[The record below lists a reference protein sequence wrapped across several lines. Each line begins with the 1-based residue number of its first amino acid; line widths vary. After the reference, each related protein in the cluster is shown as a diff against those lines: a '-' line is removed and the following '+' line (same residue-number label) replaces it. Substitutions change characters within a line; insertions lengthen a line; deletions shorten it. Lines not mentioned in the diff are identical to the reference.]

1 MAAMQIVQCTITAHS
16 RLRHQEARIG
26 KCRSVNDLAG
36 AAEKKT
42 ELGEKGMASYS
53 SRVRADIA
61 RWAQAG
67 LIDAP
72 TADALRRDVAANER
86 GSLSF
91 GSILAMMAA
100 LLFGAA
106 ILIFAANWEAIPR
119 LARVAA
125 LFAIILAGYVGGAV
139 LKIRDHTAL
148 GEAVWIVA
156 AAAFGGSIALIGQ
169 MYHLSGDEAS
179 ALITWGAGTALAA
192 VALRSNPLT
201 VAAVGIADAWLVLTG
216 FDYFRHTEFPH
227 LFVVMAI
234 VLFAISFWTRS
245 QAARHLIVLSVIFY
259 FVLLAIDRET
269 LQVAIPLVVASAL
282 LFAAAIFAA
291 GPVDRLVQLGGR
303 LSLHA
308 LIGFLTGLAMIQFEL
323 ADESNNG
330 GFAIASAIALAGIV
344 AAIVLGGRES
354 RGLRWVAY
362 AGFAFELAIIYGV
375 MLQSM
380 LDTAG
385 FFLAA
390 AVLLG
395 ILAFVIL
402 RIEKRMRAPRAEGAA
417 A

>member
-1 MAAMQIVQCTITAHS
+1 
-16 RLRHQEARIG
+16 
-26 KCRSVNDLAG
+26 
-36 AAEKKT
+36 
-42 ELGEKGMASYS
+42 MASYS

-61 RWAQAG
+61 RWLQAD
-67 LIDAP
+67 LIDAS
-72 TADALRRDVAANER
+72 TADALTRDVEANER
-86 GSLSF
+86 KSLSF
-91 GSILAMMAA
+91 GSILAVMAA

-106 ILIFAANWEAIPR
+106 VLIFVAANWEAIPR

-125 LFAIILAGYVGGAV
+125 LFAIIFAGYIGGAV
-139 LKIRDHTAL
+139 LKTRDHAAI
-148 GEAVWIVA
+148 GEALWIGA

-201 VAAVGIADAWLVLTG
+201 VASVGIADAWLFLRG
-216 FDYFRHTEFPH
+216 FDYFRRTEFPH

-245 QAARHLIVLSVIFY
+245 QAARHLIILSVIFY
-259 FVLLAIDRET
+259 LVLLFTEYET
-269 LQVAIPLVVASAL
+269 LQVAVPLIVVSAL

-291 GPVDRLVQLGGR
+291 EPVDGVLQLGGR
-303 LSLHA
+303 LPLHA

-323 ADESNNG
+323 AGDSNNS
-330 GFAIASAIALAGIV
+330 GFGIASAIALAGIV

-362 AGFAFELAIIYGV
+362 AGFAFELAIIYVV

-395 ILAFVIL
+395 LLALVIL
-402 RIEKRMRAPRAEGAA
+402 RVEKRMRLPSVEGAA

>member
-1 MAAMQIVQCTITAHS
+1 
-16 RLRHQEARIG
+16 
-26 KCRSVNDLAG
+26 
-36 AAEKKT
+36 
-42 ELGEKGMASYS
+42 MASYS

-61 RWAQAG
+61 RWLQAG

-72 TADALRRDVAANER
+72 TADALTRDVEANQR
-86 GSLSF
+86 RSLSF

-106 ILIFAANWEAIPR
+106 VLIFVAANWEAIPR

-125 LFAIILAGYVGGAV
+125 LFAIIIAGYVGGAV
-139 LKIRDHTAL
+139 LKARDHAAL
-148 GEAVWIVA
+148 GEALWIVA

-245 QAARHLIVLSVIFY
+245 QVARHLIVLSIIFY
-259 FVLLAIDRET
+259 LVLLVIHYDT

-303 LSLHA
+303 LPLHA
-308 LIGFLTGLAMIQFEL
+308 LIGFLTGLAMTQLEL

-354 RGLRWVAY
+354 RGLRWAAY
-362 AGFAFELAIIYGV
+362 AGFAFELAIIYVV

-402 RIEKRMRAPRAEGAA
+402 RIERRMRAPSAEGAA

>member
-1 MAAMQIVQCTITAHS
+1 
-16 RLRHQEARIG
+16 
-26 KCRSVNDLAG
+26 
-36 AAEKKT
+36 
-42 ELGEKGMASYS
+42 MASYS

-61 RWAQAG
+61 RWQQGG

-72 TADALRRDVAANER
+72 TADALARDVEANER
-86 GSLSF
+86 KSLSF

-106 ILIFAANWEAIPR
+106 ILIFVAANWDAIPR

-139 LKIRDHTAL
+139 LKTRNHAAI
-148 GEAVWIVA
+148 GEALWIIA

-169 MYHLSGDEAS
+169 MYHLTGDEAS

-201 VAAVGIADAWLVLTG
+201 VASVGIADAWLFFKGV
-216 FDYFRHTEFPH
+216 DYYRPAEFPH
-227 LFVVMAI
+227 VFVVMAL
-234 VLFAISFWTRS
+234 VLFVISYWTRS
-245 QAARHLIVLSVIFY
+245 QAARHLIILSVLFY
-259 FVLLAIDRET
+259 LVLLAANHDT
-269 LQVAIPLVVASAL
+269 LQVAIPLVVVSAL
-282 LFAAAIFAA
+282 LFATATFAA
-291 GPVDRLVQLGGR
+291 EPVDRIVQLGGR
-303 LSLHA
+303 LPLHA

-323 ADESNNG
+323 ASESSYSS
-330 GFAIASAIALAGIV
+330 GFSIASVVALAGIV

-362 AGFAFELAIIYGV
+362 VGFAFELAIIYVV

-390 AVLLG
+390 AVMLG
-395 ILAFVIL
+395 ILALIII
-402 RIEKRMRAPRAEGAA
+402 RIEKRMKAPRAEGATA
-417 A
+417 

>member
-1 MAAMQIVQCTITAHS
+1 
-16 RLRHQEARIG
+16 
-26 KCRSVNDLAG
+26 
-36 AAEKKT
+36 
-42 ELGEKGMASYS
+42 MASYS

-61 RWAQAG
+61 RWQQGG
-67 LIDAP
+67 LIDAS
-72 TADALRRDVAANER
+72 TADALARDVEANER
-86 GSLSF
+86 KSLSF

-106 ILIFAANWEAIPR
+106 ILIFVAANWDAIPR

-139 LKIRDHTAL
+139 LKTRNHAAI
-148 GEAVWIVA
+148 GEALWIIA

-201 VAAVGIADAWLVLTG
+201 VASVGIADAWLFFKGV
-216 FDYFRHTEFPH
+216 DYYRPAEFPH
-227 LFVVMAI
+227 VFVVMAL
-234 VLFAISFWTRS
+234 VLFVISYWTRS
-245 QAARHLIVLSVIFY
+245 QAARHLIILSVLFY
-259 FVLLAIDRET
+259 LVLLAANHDT
-269 LQVAIPLVVASAL
+269 LQVAIPLVVVSAL
-282 LFAAAIFAA
+282 LFAAATFAA
-291 GPVDRLVQLGGR
+291 EPVDRIVQLGGR
-303 LSLHA
+303 LPLHA

-323 ADESNNG
+323 ASESSYSS
-330 GFAIASAIALAGIV
+330 GFTIASVVALAGIV

-362 AGFAFELAIIYGV
+362 AGFAFELAIIYVV

-395 ILAFVIL
+395 ILALIII
-402 RIEKRMRAPRAEGAA
+402 RIEKRMKAPRADGAA

>member
-1 MAAMQIVQCTITAHS
+1 MA
-16 RLRHQEARIG
+16 
-26 KCRSVNDLAG
+26 N
-36 AAEKKT
+36 
-42 ELGEKGMASYS
+42 YS
-53 SRVRADIA
+53 SRVRTDIA
-61 RWAQAG
+61 RWLQAG
-67 LIDAP
+67 LIDAS
-72 TADALRRDVAANER
+72 TADALTRDVEANER
-86 GSLSF
+86 KSLSF

-106 ILIFAANWEAIPR
+106 VLIFVAANWEAIPR

-139 LKIRDHTAL
+139 LKTRDHAAI
-148 GEAVWIVA
+148 GEALWIIA
-156 AAAFGGSIALIGQ
+156 SAAFGGSIALIGQ
-169 MYHLSGDEAS
+169 MYHLSGDETS

-201 VAAVGIADAWLVLTG
+201 VASVGIADAWLFLRG
-216 FDYFRHTEFPH
+216 FDYFGRAEFPP

-245 QAARHLIVLSVIFY
+245 QAARHLIILSVIFY
-259 FVLLAIDRET
+259 LVLLFTEYET
-269 LQVAIPLVVASAL
+269 LQVAVPLIIVSAL

-291 GPVDRLVQLGGR
+291 GPVDRILQLGGR
-303 LSLHA
+303 LPLHA

-323 ADESNNG
+323 AGSSSSNS
-330 GFAIASAIALAGIV
+330 GFGIASAVALAGIV

-362 AGFAFELAIIYGV
+362 AGFAFELAIIYVV

-395 ILAFVIL
+395 LLALVIL
-402 RIEKRMRAPRAEGAA
+402 RVEKRMRAPDVEGAA